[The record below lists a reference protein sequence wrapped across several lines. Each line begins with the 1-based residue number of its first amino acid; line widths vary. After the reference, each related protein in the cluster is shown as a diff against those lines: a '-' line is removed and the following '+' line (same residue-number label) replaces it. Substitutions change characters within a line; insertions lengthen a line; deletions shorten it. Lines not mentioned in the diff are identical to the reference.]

1 VKTYL
6 LAALVT
12 VAIVSASD
20 SPIVW
25 RDPGPIESLDLAAG
39 PGGPD
44 GAPQPP
50 FVFEKEE
57 TTGSS
62 AKVLVKDSRGKKW
75 MVKFG
80 PEVKAETFGS
90 HMAWAA
96 GYMVE
101 PAYYVAEGKIDNVG
115 KLGPAAPFVDA
126 KNGGAFKDGRFQLRD
141 KTYDYI
147 PNKWSLDD
155 KSIKGTK
162 ELAGL
167 KLTAMLVSN
176 WDVKPDNMA
185 VIKFDGQLYFAI
197 VDWGASMGQSGE
209 IGGHSK
215 WDCAAF
221 ARQSDHFVDGVSNG
235 YVSFN
240 YTGKSADQVSHNIR
254 TSDVKWFMDRMGRLT
269 DEQIKAGL
277 IASGAHPD
285 EVPCFTQA
293 LRKRLGQLATAAS
306 TAGMSPDSVS
316 RTTVT
321 TTTTTTT
328 PK

>member
-6 LAALVT
+6 LGALVT
-12 VAIVSASD
+12 AAIVSASD

-25 RDPGPIESLDLAAG
+25 RDPGPVASLDLAAG

-44 GAPQPP
+44 SAPQPP
-50 FVFEKEE
+50 FLFEKEE
-57 TTGSS
+57 TTGTSP
-62 AKVLVKDSRGKKW
+62 KVLVKDSRGKNW

-80 PEVKAETFGS
+80 PEVKAEVFAS

-101 PAYYVAEGKIDNVG
+101 PTHYVAAGKIDNVG
-115 KLGPAAPFVDA
+115 KLGRAAPFVDT

-141 KTYDYI
+141 KAYDYI
-147 PNKWSLDD
+147 PNKWSLDE

-167 KLTAMLVSN
+167 KLLAMLVSN

-185 VIKFDGQLYFAI
+185 VIGFEGRRYFSI
-197 VDWGASMGQSGE
+197 SDWGASMGQSGE

-221 ARQSDHFVDGVSNG
+221 AKQSDHFVDGVSNG
-235 YVSFN
+235 FVSFN
-240 YTGKSADQVSHNIR
+240 YTGKSADQVSNNIR
-254 TSDVKWFMDRMGRLT
+254 TSDVKWFMDRMGKLT

-277 IASGAHPD
+277 IGSGATPG

-293 LRKRLGQLATAAS
+293 FRKRLDQLATVAS
-306 TAGMSPDSVS
+306 TAGTSSDSV
-316 RTTVT
+316 RRTVT

-328 PK
+328 PKR